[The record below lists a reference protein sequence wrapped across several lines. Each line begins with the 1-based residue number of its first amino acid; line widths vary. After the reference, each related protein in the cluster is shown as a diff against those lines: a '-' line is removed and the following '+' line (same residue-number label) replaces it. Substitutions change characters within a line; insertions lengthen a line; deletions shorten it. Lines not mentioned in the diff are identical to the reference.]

1 MRAGLD
7 PTVRDALLDHDPRPR
22 AVVLGDALLM
32 ILRAINLNTGAQPE
46 DMVSLRCWIEPGRII
61 TLRHRPVRVAKSI
74 AADLM
79 AGKGPR
85 TPGDFVADV
94 VTRTLEPV
102 VTCVDGVDD
111 DVAHLEDAVI
121 GAHGPELR
129 AKLADLRRRAIAL
142 RRFIGPQRDA
152 FARLAGTALP
162 WFDDHD
168 RARLREAADRQ
179 TRTVEELDAARDR
192 AAVTHEEM
200 ASRLGEITNH
210 RLYVLSIMTAIFLPL
225 GFVTSLLG
233 VNVGGIPGRDVDWG
247 FWALCG
253 LFGVAVGLQILLF
266 RRWRWLG
273 RSRED
278 R

>member
-1 MRAGLD
+1 
-7 PTVRDALLDHDPRPR
+7 
-22 AVVLGDALLM
+22 M
-32 ILRAINLNTGAQPE
+32 IS
-46 DMVSLRCWIEPGRII
+46 M
-61 TLRHRPVRVAKSI
+61 RHRPARVTRSI

-79 AGKGPR
+79 NGKGPR
-85 TPGDFVADV
+85 TAGDFVADV

-102 VTCVDGVDD
+102 VTCVDGIDD

-121 GAHGPELR
+121 GTHGPELR
-129 AKLADLRRRAIAL
+129 ARLADLRRRAIAL
-142 RRFIGPQRDA
+142 RRFIAPQRDA
-152 FARLAGTALP
+152 FARLAATALP
-162 WFDDHD
+162 WLDEHD

-200 ASRLGEITNH
+200 ASRLGEITNQ
-210 RLYVLSIMTAIFLPL
+210 RLYVLSILTAIFLPL

-233 VNVGGIPGRDVDWG
+233 VNVGGIPGQHVAWG

-253 LFGVAVGLQILLF
+253 LFGIGVAIQLWLF

-273 RSRED
+273 ASRED